1 MFIRKIGIDL
11 GTANTL
17 IFVPKKG
24 VVINEPSVVA
34 ISRDDNQVLAVGNEA
49 RDMIGR
55 TPETIIAYRPLRD
68 GVIADYRVTEAML
81 RYFINKAS
89 GTIRLFRPDVMVS
102 VPAGVTSTERRAV
115 VEATLQAG
123 AKAAY
128 VVKEPVL
135 AAIGAGIPINEPAG
149 HMVVDIGGG
158 TTDIAV
164 ISLGGIVASTSVK
177 VAGNRMDQAI
187 SDYIKHHYNLAIGDR
202 TAEDIKVQIGSAVT
216 VDHVREFAKIS
227 SKDSKSL
234 QKFVDN
240 VNVNEPKFSNE
251 VNDEKLRMEIKGRDL
266 MSGLPKII
274 EIHSSEVTEAVSDD
288 LEEIIRAIKSVLH
301 DTPPEL
307 AADIMDKGIV
317 MTGGGSLLRNIDEL
331 VFQETGVPAHVAE
344 DALLCV
350 IKGAGIVLDHLDV
363 YKRSIMSKR

>member
-1 MFIRKIGIDL
+1 MFVRKIGIDL

-17 IFVPKKG
+17 VFVPKRG
-24 VVINEPSVVA
+24 VVVNEPSVVA
-34 ISRDDNQVLAVGNEA
+34 VSSEDNAVLAVGNEA

-55 TPETIIAYRPLRD
+55 TPETIVAYRPLRD

-89 GTIRLFRPDVMVS
+89 GSMRLFRPDVMIS

-115 VEATLQAG
+115 IEAAVHAG

-158 TTDIAV
+158 TSDVAV
-164 ISLGGIVASTSVK
+164 ISLGGIVAATSVK
-177 VAGNRMDQAI
+177 VAGNKLDAAI
-187 SDYIKHHYNLAIGDR
+187 TEYIKRNYNLAIGDR
-202 TAEDIKVQIGSAVT
+202 TAEEIKIKIGSAVPS
-216 VDHVREFAKIS
+216 DDE
-227 SKDSKSL
+227 SL
-234 QKFVDN
+234 V
-240 VNVNEPKFSNE
+240 
-251 VNDEKLRMEIKGRDL
+251 MEIRGRDL
-266 MSGLPKII
+266 MSGLPKTISLRSP
-274 EIHSSEVTEAVSDD
+274 EITAAIADELD
-288 LEEIIRAIKSVLH
+288 EIIRAIKSVLH
-301 DTPPEL
+301 ETPPEL

-317 MTGGGSLLRNIDEL
+317 MTGGGALLRNIDEL
-331 VFQETGVPAHVAE
+331 VLQETGVPAYIAE
-344 DALLCV
+344 EALLCV
-350 IKGAGIVLDHLDV
+350 VKGTGIALEHLDV

>member
-17 IFVPKKG
+17 VFIPRKG
-24 VVINEPSVVA
+24 VVVNEPSVVA
-34 ISRDDNQVLAVGNEA
+34 VARDENVVLAVGDEA

-89 GTIRLFRPDVMVS
+89 GRFRLFRPEVMVS
-102 VPAGVTSTERRAV
+102 VPAAVTSTERRAV
-115 VEATLQAG
+115 IEATMQAG

-135 AAIGAGIPINEPAG
+135 AAIGIGIPINEPVG

-177 VAGNRMDQAI
+177 VAGNKLDQAI
-187 SDYIKHHYNLAIGDR
+187 ADYIKRNYNLAIGDR
-202 TAEDIKVQIGSAVT
+202 TAEEIKIKIGSAVA
-216 VDHVREFAKIS
+216 VDDE
-227 SKDSKSL
+227 SL
-234 QKFVDN
+234 K
-240 VNVNEPKFSNE
+240 
-251 VNDEKLRMEIKGRDL
+251 MEIKGRDL
-266 MSGLPKII
+266 MSGLPKIV
-274 EIHSSEVTEAVSDD
+274 EIHSAEVTDAIADELDEITRAV
-288 LEEIIRAIKSVLH
+288 KSVLH

-317 MTGGGSLLRNIDEL
+317 MSGGGALLRNIDEL
-331 VFQETGVPAHVAE
+331 VLQETGVPAHIAE

-350 IKGAGIVLDHLDV
+350 AKGTGIALEHLDV

>member
-1 MFIRKIGIDL
+1 MNMFVRKIGIDL

-17 IFVPKKG
+17 VFVPNKG

-34 ISRDDNQVLAVGNEA
+34 VSRHDNRVLAVGSEG

-55 TPETIIAYRPLRD
+55 TPDTIVAYRPLRD
-68 GVIADYRVTEAML
+68 GVIADYRITEAMI
-81 RYFINKAS
+81 RYFINKA
-89 GTIRLFRPDVMVS
+89 GGRLRLFRPEVMVS

-115 VEATLQAG
+115 IEATVAAG

-135 AAIGAGIPINEPAG
+135 AAIGAGISINEPSG

-177 VAGNRMDQAI
+177 VAGDRLDAAI
-187 SDYIKHHYNLAIGDR
+187 SDYIKRNYNLAIGDR
-202 TAEDIKVQIGSAVT
+202 TSEDIKIRIGSAVP
-216 VDHVREFAKIS
+216 VDDA
-227 SKDSKSL
+227 SL
-234 QKFVDN
+234 Q
-240 VNVNEPKFSNE
+240 
-251 VNDEKLRMEIKGRDL
+251 MEIKGRDL
-266 MSGLPKII
+266 ITGLPKTL
-274 EIHSSEVTEAVSDD
+274 EIHSAEVTAAIADELD
-288 LEEIIRAIKSVLH
+288 EIIRAIKSVLH
-301 DTPPEL
+301 ETPPEL

-317 MTGGGSLLRNIDEL
+317 VSGGGALLRNIDAL
-331 VFQETGVPAHVAE
+331 ILQETGVPAHIAE

-350 IKGAGIVLDHLDV
+350 AKGTGIALDHLDV

>member
-1 MFIRKIGIDL
+1 MFVRKIGIDL

-17 IFVPKKG
+17 VFVPKRG
-24 VVINEPSVVA
+24 VVVNEPSVVA
-34 ISRDDNQVLAVGNEA
+34 VSSDDNTVLAVGNEA

-55 TPETIIAYRPLRD
+55 TPETIVAYRPLRD

-89 GTIRLFRPDVMVS
+89 GSMRLFRPEVMIS

-115 VEATLQAG
+115 IEAAVHAG

-158 TTDIAV
+158 TSDVAV
-164 ISLGGIVASTSVK
+164 ISLGGIVAATSVK
-177 VAGNRMDQAI
+177 VAGNKLDAAI
-187 SDYIKHHYNLAIGDR
+187 TEYIKRNYNLAIGDR
-202 TAEDIKVQIGSAVT
+202 TAEEIKIKIGSAVPS
-216 VDHVREFAKIS
+216 DDE
-227 SKDSKSL
+227 SL
-234 QKFVDN
+234 V
-240 VNVNEPKFSNE
+240 
-251 VNDEKLRMEIKGRDL
+251 MEIRGRDL
-266 MSGLPKII
+266 MSGLPKTISLRSP
-274 EIHSSEVTEAVSDD
+274 EITAAIADELD
-288 LEEIIRAIKSVLH
+288 EIIRAIKSVLH
-301 DTPPEL
+301 ETPPEL

-317 MTGGGSLLRNIDEL
+317 MTGGGALLRNIDEL
-331 VFQETGVPAHVAE
+331 VLQETGVPAYIAE
-344 DALLCV
+344 DSLLCV
-350 IKGAGIVLDHLDV
+350 VKGTGIALEHLDV

>member
-1 MFIRKIGIDL
+1 MFIGKIGIDL

-17 IFVPKKG
+17 VFIPKRG

-34 ISRDDNQVLAVGNEA
+34 VSRDDNRVLAVGFEGRN
-49 RDMIGR
+49 MIGR
-55 TPETIIAYRPLRD
+55 TPDTIIAYRPLRD
-68 GVIADYRVTEAML
+68 GVIADYRVTEAMI

-89 GTIRLFRPDVMVS
+89 GRMRLFRPGVMVS
-102 VPAGVTSTERRAV
+102 APAGVTSTERRAV
-115 VEATLQAG
+115 IEATVAAG

-135 AAIGAGIPINEPAG
+135 AAIGAGIPINEPSG

-177 VAGNRMDQAI
+177 VAGDRLDHAI
-187 SDYIKHHYNLAIGDR
+187 GEYIKRNYNLAIGDR
-202 TAEDIKVQIGSAVT
+202 TAEDIKIRIGSAVP
-216 VDHVREFAKIS
+216 VD
-227 SKDSKSL
+227 
-234 QKFVDN
+234 
-240 VNVNEPKFSNE
+240 
-251 VNDEKLRMEIKGRDL
+251 DESLRMEIRGRDL
-266 MSGLPKII
+266 LTGLPKPL
-274 EIHSSEVTEAVSDD
+274 EIHSAEVTAAIADELD
-288 LEEIIRAIKSVLH
+288 EIIRAIKSVLH
-301 DTPPEL
+301 ETPPEL

-317 MTGGGSLLRNIDEL
+317 MSGGGALLRNIDQL
-331 VFQETGVPAHVAE
+331 VFQETGVTAHIAE

-350 IKGAGIVLDHLDV
+350 ARGTGIALEHLDV